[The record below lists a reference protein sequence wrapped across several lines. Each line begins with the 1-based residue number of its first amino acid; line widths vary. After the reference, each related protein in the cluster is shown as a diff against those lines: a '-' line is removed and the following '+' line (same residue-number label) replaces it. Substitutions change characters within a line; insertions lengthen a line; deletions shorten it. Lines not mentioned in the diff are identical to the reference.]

1 MSNTSD
7 ASSKKGRPTPKRK
20 ESQSKRIVSS
30 LAPASTKE
38 EKKRAREQSRVS
50 RNASR
55 AAYLRGE
62 ESAMPLRDRGPARR
76 YVRNIVDSRKSIG
89 EYFLPI
95 IFVVLVLTLIPIA
108 AVQLGSIALMYSML
122 LVAAV
127 DGFVLSRKIKKLVKE
142 KFPTEVPKGLGMY
155 AWLRSTQMRR
165 LRAPKPIH
173 KPGDTNF

>member
-1 MSNTSD
+1 MRTHF
-7 ASSKKGRPTPKRK
+7 
-20 ESQSKRIVSS
+20 
-30 LAPASTKE
+30 L
-38 EKKRAREQSRVS
+38 RAIADLLV
-50 RNASR
+50 A
-55 AAYLRGE
+55 L
-62 ESAMPLRDRGPARR
+62 
-76 YVRNIVDSRKSIG
+76 YV
-89 EYFLPI
+89 YFLPF